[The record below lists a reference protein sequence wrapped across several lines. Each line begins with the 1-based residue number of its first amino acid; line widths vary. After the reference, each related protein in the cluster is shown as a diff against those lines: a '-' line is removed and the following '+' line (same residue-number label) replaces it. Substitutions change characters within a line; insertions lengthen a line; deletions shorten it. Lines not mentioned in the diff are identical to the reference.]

1 MERETSC
8 EDEGSQF
15 PGTSKNSGAFRRHIA
30 PEVLLRSDTHER
42 RARLASVVASEI
54 VPRLLF
60 VHHKTAGA
68 GVAIGPPGPDEVAE
82 FGSLVMGP
90 DIAAASVYFE
100 SMRAKGHSLD
110 SLFVNFLAPTARRLG
125 EMWEQ
130 DRCDFIDVTIGI
142 ARLQEILDLFGSPMD
157 SQAADARHRVLLA
170 TTPAEKHLFG
180 VDMVAKFMRA
190 AGWDTAV
197 QRHPSPRECAE
208 LVAHER
214 FGVFGMTLS
223 APSGL
228 DAVAATI
235 EAVRRASR
243 NRSIGVIV
251 GGPAFAGHPGLA
263 VQVGADAAAIDAPT
277 AVILAK
283 KLLVASAS
291 RP

>member
-1 MERETSC
+1 MERETGC
-8 EDEGSQF
+8 EDEGPQF
-15 PGTSKNSGAFRRHIA
+15 LGANKNSGVYRRHMA
-30 PEVLLRSDTHER
+30 PEALRRSDTHER
-42 RARLASVVASEI
+42 RARLAGVVASEI

-60 VHHKTAGA
+60 LHHRTPGA

-90 DIAAASVYFE
+90 DIAPASVYFE
-100 SMRAKGHSLD
+100 GMRAKGHSLD
-110 SLFVNFLAPTARRLG
+110 SLFVNFLAPTARHLG
-125 EMWEQ
+125 ELWEQ
-130 DRCDFIDVTIGI
+130 DRCDFIDVTIGV
-142 ARLQEILDLFGSPMD
+142 ARLQEILDLFGSPTEN
-157 SQAADARHRVLLA
+157 QAAGAGHRVLLA
-170 TTPAEKHLFG
+170 TTVAEKHLFG

-197 QRHPSPRECAE
+197 QCHLSPKDSAE
-208 LVAHER
+208 LVARER

-223 APSGL
+223 ASSGL

-243 NRSIGVIV
+243 NPSIGVVV
-251 GGPAFAGHPGLA
+251 GGPAFAGRPGLA

-277 AVILAK
+277 AVVLAR
-283 KLLVASAS
+283 KLLVACAP